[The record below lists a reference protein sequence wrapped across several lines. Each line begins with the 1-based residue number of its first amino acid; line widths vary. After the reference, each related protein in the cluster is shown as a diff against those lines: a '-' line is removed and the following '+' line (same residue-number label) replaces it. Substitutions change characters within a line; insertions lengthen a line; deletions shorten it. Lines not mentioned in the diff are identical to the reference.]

1 VFVVQSEFSTLLDRI
16 KAGDPQAVREF
27 VDRYEIFLR
36 RTIRYR
42 IDRVGLQAA
51 FDSKDVCQSVLG
63 SFFLRFLA
71 GDFIL
76 DSDEA
81 VRNLLVAMTNKKFLM
96 FQRREYADKR
106 DRRRTSS
113 FGETEPLDNNQ
124 LPPNEQLSHVEI
136 VQRFEKSLN
145 DDERKLYQM
154 RQSGMPWEAI
164 GGELNESPTTL
175 RQRLSRAA
183 RRVALELGLDDE

>member
-1 VFVVQSEFSTLLDRI
+1 MQSEFSTLLDRI

-27 VDRYEIFLR
+27 VDRYESFLR

>member
-1 VFVVQSEFSTLLDRI
+1 MQSEFSTLLDRI

-27 VDRYEIFLR
+27 VDRYESFLR

-71 GDFIL
+71 GDFVL
-76 DSDEA
+76 ESDEA

-106 DRRRTSS
+106 DRRRTTSI
-113 FGETEPLDNNQ
+113 GENEPLDNNQ
-124 LPPNEQLSHVEI
+124 IPPNEQLGHVEI
-136 VQRFEKSLN
+136 IQRFEKSLN
-145 DDERKLYQM
+145 DDERRLYQM
-154 RQSGMPWEAI
+154 RQAGMQWEEI
-164 GGELNESPTTL
+164 GLELNESPATL

-183 RRVALELGLDDE
+183 RRVALDLGFDDE